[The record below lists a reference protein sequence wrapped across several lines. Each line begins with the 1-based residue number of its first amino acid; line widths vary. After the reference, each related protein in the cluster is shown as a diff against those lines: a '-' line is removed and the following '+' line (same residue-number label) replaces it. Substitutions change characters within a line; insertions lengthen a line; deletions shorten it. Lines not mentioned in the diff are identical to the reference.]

1 MKVATFLLFAFAGMY
16 RAVDAFAPAS
26 PIAAGTNLVMPMG
39 RICAN
44 ANLRTASTNSCL
56 AMSANGMPDI
66 DITNVDQSEVV
77 DMAKQLSETVIT
89 SLASTGVTLP
99 KLESIDLSALSSLS
113 LGEGISTDEV
123 SSKVNEALNEFRAW
137 AQPQVEALAD
147 YGMLC
152 CAVSNIAT
160 FM

>member
-1 MKVATFLLFAFAGMY
+1 MKVATFLLLAFAGMY
-16 RAVDAFAPAS
+16 RAVVAFSPAS
-26 PIAAGTNLVMPMG
+26 PIVSGTNLVMPMG

-44 ANLRTASTNSCL
+44 ANLRAASTNSCL
-56 AMSANGMPDI
+56 AMSANGMPDVGI
-66 DITNVDQSEVV
+66 SNLDQAEAV

-89 SLASTGVTLP
+89 SLASAGVTLP

-123 SSKVNEALNEFRAW
+123 SSKVNEALNEFIAW

-147 YGMLC
+147 YC
-152 CAVSNIAT
+152 VC
-160 FM
+160 